1 MELFIPSLLAI
12 IIAAAI
18 VMFVLPRFS
27 PVILGVVAL
36 VFLVL
41 AAYNHYNFFAY
52 EYRQSTWQLP
62 LVSYAPYIILGALVL
77 FLLFFIIN
85 FIGTGSTDMSA
96 PIQSMNDAIN
106 KVAEKMP
113 KNMTEAI
120 NQVKDTANNTLAN
133 AGLAARTNGVRNLGA
148 PPANVARPPGNV
160 RFSQI

>member
-36 VFLVL
+36 IFLVL

-62 LVSYAPYIILGALVL
+62 LINYAPYVLLGGLVL
-77 FLLFFIIN
+77 FLIFFAIN
-85 FIGTGSTDMSA
+85 FIGTGSTDAAA
-96 PIQSMNDAIN
+96 PVQSMNEAIN
-106 KVAEKMP
+106 KVANQMP
-113 KNMTEAI
+113 KNMTEAV
-120 NQVKDTANNTLAN
+120 NQAKNVATNALATVGLAQKPAN
-133 AGLAARTNGVRNLGA
+133 ARNYGNMAPNAARG
-148 PPANVARPPGNV
+148 PGNV

>member
-27 PVILGVVAL
+27 PLVLGVVAL
-36 VFLVL
+36 IFLVL

-62 LVSYAPYIILGALVL
+62 LLNYAPYILLGVLVL
-77 FLLFFIIN
+77 FLIFFIIN
-85 FIGTGSTDMSA
+85 FIGTGSTDVQA

-113 KNMTEAI
+113 TNVTEAI
-120 NQVKDTANNTLAN
+120 NQVKETANNTLAN
-133 AGLAARTNGVRNLGA
+133 VGLAAKPNAGRNFGA
-148 PPANVARPPGNV
+148 PAPNAARGPGNV

>member
-12 IIAAAI
+12 IIAAGI

-27 PVILGVVAL
+27 PIVLGVVAL
-36 VFLVL
+36 IFLVI

-62 LVSYAPYIILGALVL
+62 LINYAPYILIGGLVL
-77 FLLFFIIN
+77 FLVFFAIN
-85 FIGTGSTDMSA
+85 FIGTGSTAASA

-106 KVAEKMP
+106 KVATQMP
-113 KNMTEAI
+113 TNMTEAV
-120 NQVKDTANNTLAN
+120 NQAKSVANNALASV
-133 AGLAARTNGVRNLGA
+133 GLGA
-148 PPANVARPPGNV
+148 KANNARPANVARPPNNV

>member
-36 VFLVL
+36 IFLVL

-62 LVSYAPYIILGALVL
+62 LVSYAPYIILGVLVL
-77 FLLFFIIN
+77 FLIFFIIN

-133 AGLAARTNGVRNLGA
+133 AGLAARTNGVRNMGA